1 MRGRPK
7 LPTEIKKLQGTE
19 DKRWLVENEMSFEL
33 NTEIPV
39 TPEYVRKESVE
50 IFEKVCRELK
60 SIGMLV
66 AVDTEMI
73 ASYAE
78 AMATYQ
84 NACRELKKS
93 GDVIEGE
100 KGNPMINPFFNVR
113 ERSLKQAKEIGLL
126 FGITPSARAKISNPT
141 ASKESKLD
149 KFKKS
154 KTA

>member
-7 LPTEIKKLQGTE
+7 TPTKLKELNGNR
-19 DKRWLVENEMSFEL
+19 DKRWLVENEMSFAL
-33 NTEIPV
+33 NTEIPNA
-39 TPEYVRKESVE
+39 PDHVRFEAVE
-50 IFEKVCRELK
+50 IFETVCRELK

-73 ASYAE
+73 AAYSE
-78 AMATYQ
+78 AMATYK
-84 NACRELKKS
+84 NASRKLVEQ
-93 GDVIEGE
+93 GDVIPGLH
-100 KGNPMINPFFNVR
+100 GNVINPFFAIR

-126 FGITPSARAKISNPT
+126 FGITPSARAKISNTPAQT
-141 ASKESKLD
+141 ESKLD